1 MATTTTKLDRL
12 TMIRAALIKCR
23 HESMENNDEWNTY
36 NDMQQRIGDMIH
48 KERKA
53 LGWSCVCERVNGC
66 VGDRLFEGDSEQC
79 KIYADIM
86 LEQHPERRGTI
97 IILPIY

>member
-1 MATTTTKLDRL
+1 MATTTTKLERL

-23 HESMENNDEWNTY
+23 KESLKDNDEWNTY

-53 LGWSCVCERVNGC
+53 LGWSGVYEIVDGSARNC
-66 VGDRLFEGDSEQC
+66 LFEGDSEQC
-79 KIYADIM
+79 KIYAGIM
-86 LEQHPERRGTI
+86 LEQHPERCGTI
-97 IILPIY
+97 IILRIY